1 MKNNWTKSNQI
12 KLNKLNQTKSN
23 YNLIQFKTNETKP
36 IGKKLNKTK
45 SNTINPNWTK

>member
-12 KLNKLNQTKSN
+12 KLNQTKSN
-23 YNLIQFKTNETKP
+23 YNLIQFKTNEIKP